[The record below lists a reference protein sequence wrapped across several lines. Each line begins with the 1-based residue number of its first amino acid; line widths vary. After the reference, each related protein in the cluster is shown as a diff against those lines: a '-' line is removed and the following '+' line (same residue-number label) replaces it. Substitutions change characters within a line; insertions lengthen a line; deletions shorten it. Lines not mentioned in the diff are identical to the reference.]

1 MSWFGGLTFFLP
13 QSELARR
20 THEGDI
26 ARETAKKYK
35 RELDATRKDAVGM
48 VQVMEGL
55 ERQLKIYAD
64 QEQNAINI
72 VRDANERVEKAVLLS
87 EQAKAAEAMQRYGP

>member
-1 MSWFGGLTFFLP
+1 
-13 QSELARR
+13 
-20 THEGDI
+20 
-26 ARETAKKYK
+26 
-35 RELDATRKDAVGM
+35 M

-87 EQAKAAEAMQRYGP
+87 EQAKAAEAMQR